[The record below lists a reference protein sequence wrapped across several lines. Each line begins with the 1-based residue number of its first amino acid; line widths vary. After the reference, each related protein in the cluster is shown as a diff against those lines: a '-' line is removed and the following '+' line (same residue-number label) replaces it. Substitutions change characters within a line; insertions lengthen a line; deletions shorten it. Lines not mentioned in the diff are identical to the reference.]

1 MPLPQRWNFALG
13 RHNRRSFL
21 KTVGRAGLAAASV
34 VPPAALLVAAQSR
47 RADAGG
53 QPLVRPQEIRSANG
67 VLRTTITAA
76 PERVQLGDFLFS
88 GLLYNGA
95 YLPPLLRPRL
105 GDTMR
110 ITFRNALPDNRSDL
124 LICGATRS
132 DNTSNL
138 HFHGMAVSPIIEARP
153 N

>member
-1 MPLPQRWNFALG
+1 
-13 RHNRRSFL
+13 
-21 KTVGRAGLAAASV
+21 
-34 VPPAALLVAAQSR
+34 
-47 RADAGG
+47 
-53 QPLVRPQEIRSANG
+53 
-67 VLRTTITAA
+67 
-76 PERVQLGDFLFS
+76 LFS

-138 HFHGMAVSPIIEARP
+138 HFHGMAVSPKGNSRKLGCGR
-153 N
+153 